1 MLGLISAGEERR
13 GWELVCMGPLCARG
27 SMYFAVPVVC
37 VRGVR
42 ALGHILEEE
51 GQRAEKRE
59 KIGGWSGGESRGS

>member
-1 MLGLISAGEERR
+1 
-13 GWELVCMGPLCARG
+13 MGPLCARG